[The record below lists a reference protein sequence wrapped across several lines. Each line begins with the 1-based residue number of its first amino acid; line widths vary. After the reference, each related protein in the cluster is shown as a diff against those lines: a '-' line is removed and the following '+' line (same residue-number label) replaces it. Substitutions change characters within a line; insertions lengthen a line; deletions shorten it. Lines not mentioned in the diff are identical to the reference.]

1 MATGRSDYP
10 NQINNVLCFP
20 GIFRGALDAGAPRI
34 TEEMKLAAARGI
46 AEVVTDDDLAEDYII
61 PSVFNRDVAP
71 CVARAVVQEAKEA
84 GLARFSEETGTYE
97 IVDGDGSANGGT
109 GT

>member
-1 MATGRSDYP
+1 
-10 NQINNVLCFP
+10 
-20 GIFRGALDAGAPRI
+20 
-34 TEEMKLAAARGI
+34 MKLAAARGI

-71 CVARAVVQEAKEA
+71 CVARAVVEEAKAA

-97 IVDGDGSANGGT
+97 IVDGDGASPDGGS
-109 GT
+109 